1 MGDYKQITAEI
12 ENLRKEINELRTGED
27 ALKTLAESKDAAV
40 PRISMKLRRNL
51 KGHFG
56 KIYAVQWSA
65 SDPHHLVSASQDGKL
80 LIWNAYSTNKN
91 MAIPLSSCW
100 VMTCAYAPSGK
111 FVACGG
117 LDNTCS
123 IYKVDLK
130 ADVGVSK
137 ESPIAELAQHEG
149 YLSCCRFL
157 DDRQIVTSSGDS
169 SILLWDI
176 QENSIVSSFA
186 QHSGDVM
193 SISLFPEKGLIV
205 SGSVDATAKLWD
217 YRVGKKCIGTF
228 SGHESDIN
236 AVDFF
241 PDGNAFVT
249 GSDDSSLRLFDIRSM
264 RCLNVYASET
274 LLCGITSAR
283 FSKTGKLLFAGYD
296 DFHCHVWDTA
306 TAKQAQLLEGHEDR
320 VSCLDVSHNGQA
332 LATGSWDTILKIWA

>member
-1 MGDYKQITAEI
+1 MEDYKTMQGEI
-12 ENLRKEINELRTGED
+12 ETLKKDISELRTGED
-27 ALKTLAESKDAAV
+27 ALKSLAEASSTPVTRLGA
-40 PRISMKLRRNL
+40 KLRRNL

-56 KIYAVQWSA
+56 KIYAVQWSQ
-65 SDPHHLVSASQDGKL
+65 SDPQHLVSASQDGKL
-80 LIWNAYSTNKN
+80 LIWNAFSTNKN

-111 FVACGG
+111 YVACGG

-130 ADVGVSK
+130 AEVGVSK
-137 ESPIAELAQHEG
+137 ENPMVELAQHEG

-157 DDRQIVTSSGDS
+157 DDRNIVTSSGDS
-169 SILLWDI
+169 TILLWDVN
-176 QENSIVSSFA
+176 ENSIVSTFA

-193 SISLFPEKGLIV
+193 SIAVNQEKGLIV

-217 YRVGKKCIGTF
+217 YRDSKKCIGTF

-283 FSKTGKLLFAGYD
+283 FSKSGKLLFAGYD
-296 DFHCHVWDTA
+296 DFMCHVWDTV
-306 TAKQAQLLEGHEDR
+306 TGKQAQQLEGHEDR
-320 VSCLDVSHNGQA
+320 VSCLDVSADGQA